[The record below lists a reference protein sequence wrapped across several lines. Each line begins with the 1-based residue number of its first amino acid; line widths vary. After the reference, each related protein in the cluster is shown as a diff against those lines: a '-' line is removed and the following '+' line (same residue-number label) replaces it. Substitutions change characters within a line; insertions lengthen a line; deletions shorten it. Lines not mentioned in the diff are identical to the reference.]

1 MGMEFYFDKGSFV
14 PFSPLPF
21 SFVPFF
27 FPFLISFPSFFLPF
41 VPFFLLFF
49 LWRYID
55 WTCNATIN
63 ELLMS

>member
-14 PFSPLPF
+14 PFFSPSVF
-21 SFVPFF
+21 FRSFF

-41 VPFFLLFF
+41 VPFFLLF

-55 WTCNATIN
+55 WTCNATTIN